1 MGIKV
6 NGVADVLAMFRAYQ
20 NDVPKKI
27 KQARFKA
34 ARGILNEAIKKA
46 PKVTGKLRL
55 SGNVDNQTNPNS
67 SRIFFDADYAPFLE
81 FGTGGNVDI
90 PAGFEELAIQFKGTG
105 KRQINIKA
113 QPYLIPAFLKG
124 SIEFKNE
131 CEQILKQNT

>member
-27 KQARFKA
+27 KQARYSKA
-34 ARGILNEAIKKA
+34 RQILNDAKKNA
-46 PKVTGKLRL
+46 PKLTGKLRN
-55 SGNVDNQTNPNS
+55 SGIVENGEQVSKITFN
-67 SRIFFDADYAPFLE
+67 ADYAPFLE

-90 PAGFEELAIQFKGTG
+90 PAGFEELAIQFKGAG

-131 CEQILKQNT
+131 CE

>member
-27 KQARFKA
+27 KQARYSKA
-34 ARGILNEAIKKA
+34 RQILNDAKKNA
-46 PKVTGKLRL
+46 PKLTGKLRN
-55 SGNVDNQTNPNS
+55 SGIVENGEQVSKITFN
-67 SRIFFDADYAPFLE
+67 ADYAPFLE

-90 PAGFEELAIQFKGTG
+90 PAGFEELAIQFKGAG

-131 CEQILKQNT
+131 CEQILKNNT